1 MLSQA
6 LAPLNRLVLDHIGRT
21 WVDYVVSN
29 TMTDVNRRLNGFL
42 WTYDCRAQVLRVI
55 DEAPGVK
62 TFVLRPNQ
70 HWRGMRPGQFVA
82 IGLTIDGQ
90 RVQRHYSPT
99 LLPRGRLAITV
110 KAVPGGQAS
119 TWMHAHLRRGMA
131 VGLGA
136 PQGQF
141 CHSGQRRILVISAGA
156 GITPGH
162 AMVEHL
168 LAQPA
173 AERPD
178 IQVIAQFRRAVDAI
192 FKADLRT
199 RWPLQG
205 VKVHVALSGR
215 GNEAGADPSGAP
227 ADSPGRLNA
236 QALLAL
242 CPDVADRD
250 IFLCGPDGFMQAMLQ
265 HLTGLGVDV
274 RRVHTERF
282 VPAHQASQAG
292 TGAVTPAP
300 VAALTPAELDGVE
313 VVFHHLGTCLTLTAA
328 DHGRS
333 LLQLA
338 QAHGVGVESGCE
350 QGMCGTCRLHL
361 REGDVSGNALGQVV
375 YLCTAYPAA
384 RRLVLDA

>member
-6 LAPLNRLVLDHIGRT
+6 FAPLNRLVLDHIGRT

-29 TMTDVNRRLNGFL
+29 TMTDFNRWLNGFL
-42 WTYDCRAQVLRVI
+42 WTYDCRAQVMRVI

-70 HWRGMRPGQFVA
+70 HWRGMRPGQFVPVT
-82 IGLTIDGQ
+82 LSIDGQ

-99 LLPRGRLAITV
+99 LLPKGRLAITV
-110 KAVPGGQAS
+110 KAVPGGRAS
-119 TWMHAHLRRGMA
+119 NWMHAHLRPGMA
-131 VGLGA
+131 IGLGD

-141 CHSGQRRILVISAGA
+141 CHSGQRRILVLSAGS
-156 GITPGH
+156 GLTPGH
-162 AMVEHL
+162 AMVDSL

-173 AERPD
+173 DQRPD
-178 IQVIAQFRRAVDAI
+178 IQVIAQFRRAVDVI
-192 FKADLRT
+192 YKADLRT

-215 GNEAGADPSGAP
+215 DGEPAAP
-227 ADSPGRLNA
+227 GSGRLDA
-236 QALLAL
+236 QALREC
-242 CPDVADRD
+242 CPDIAERD
-250 IFLCGPDGFMQAMLQ
+250 IFLCGPDGFMQAMLG
-265 HLTGLGVDV
+265 HLGALGVDV

-282 VPAHQASQAG
+282 VAACQGQQPPAH
-292 TGAVTPAP
+292 
-300 VAALTPAELDGVE
+300 ALTPAELDGAE
-313 VVFHHLGTCLTLTAA
+313 VVFRHLGASLTLTPA

-361 REGDVSGNALGQVV
+361 HEGEVSGNALGQVV

-384 RRLVLDA
+384 RRVVLDA